1 MGIFKRFRL
10 FLPLYSM
17 FGRRFVILRPSKLF
31 CRIPRFQRTV
41 VRGYADTP
49 TRRYAPRPFRPL
61 ALSLLFLLAGCATPP
76 ETAPLTVSP
85 AIAQQ
90 VAAEPVGN
98 FYIGR
103 RLYAP
108 PFAIWGYVRSPR
120 QSWKTAKLVI
130 LNEKSQLAPDRVRNQ
145 LGSDNGSE
153 YRLYGYFSGDQI
165 YDASSGR
172 FCAEFVLKRAELI
185 SANPDPIWSAY
196 FIRDREMFVGWARG
210 GSQPVQQ

>member
-1 MGIFKRFRL
+1 MFLSRFL
-10 FLPLYSM
+10 LPHRHCFYPPTTKFALT
-17 FGRRFVILRPSKLF
+17 R
-31 CRIPRFQRTV
+31 
-41 VRGYADTP
+41 
-49 TRRYAPRPFRPL
+49 TRRHAHRPARLYAF
-61 ALSLLFLLAGCATPP
+61 LLLLLLAGCATPP
-76 ETAPLTVSP
+76 ETAPLMVP
-85 AIAQQ
+85 PVMAQQ
-90 VAAEPVGN
+90 IAVEPVGD

-108 PFAIWGYVRSPR
+108 PFAIWGYIRSPR
-120 QSWKTAKLVI
+120 QSWKSAKLVV
-130 LNEKSQLAPDRVRNQ
+130 LNEKFQLAPDRARNQ

>member
-1 MGIFKRFRL
+1 MYFVDSLMSYRSRL
-10 FLPLYSM
+10 LCQIPPFA
-17 FGRRFVILRPSKLF
+17 RTIIRP
-31 CRIPRFQRTV
+31 
-41 VRGYADTP
+41 YA
-49 TRRYAPRPFRPL
+49 
-61 ALSLLFLLAGCATPP
+61 LLVLLLLAGCATPP
-76 ETAPLTVSP
+76 QLAPLMESP

-90 VAAEPVGN
+90 IAAEPVGD

-103 RLYAP
+103 RIYSP

-120 QSWKTAKLVI
+120 QSWKKAKLVV
-130 LNEKSQLAPDRVRNQ
+130 LNEKFQLAPDRARNQ

-172 FCAEFVLKRAELI
+172 FCAEFVLKRAELV

-196 FIRDREMFVGWARG
+196 FIRDRQMFQGWPRG
-210 GSQPVQQ
+210 GSQPMQP

>member
-1 MGIFKRFRL
+1 MFLRRFL
-10 FLPLYSM
+10 IHPFSL
-17 FGRRFVILRPSKLF
+17 FGRIS
-31 CRIPRFQRTV
+31 RFQCTF
-41 VRGYADTP
+41 VRRHADTP
-49 TRRYAPRPFRPL
+49 IRRIAHTPFRPL
-61 ALSLLFLLAGCATPP
+61 AISLFFLLAGCATPP
-76 ETAPLTVSP
+76 ETAPLMVSP

-90 VAAEPVGN
+90 IAAEPVGD

-103 RLYAP
+103 RLYSP

-120 QSWKTAKLVI
+120 QSWKTARLVI
-130 LNEKSQLAPDRVRNQ
+130 LNEKFQLAPDRARNQ